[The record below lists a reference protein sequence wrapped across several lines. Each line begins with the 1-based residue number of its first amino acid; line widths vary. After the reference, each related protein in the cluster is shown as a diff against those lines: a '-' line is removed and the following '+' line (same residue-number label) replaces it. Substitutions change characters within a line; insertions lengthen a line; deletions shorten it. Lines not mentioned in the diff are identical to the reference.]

1 MYNAAE
7 WLVQFD
13 LVGES
18 YQILATPKLN
28 YVFFFSIWLPIIRMS
43 EPKVIRAM
51 SESLR
56 CRKKKKDP
64 HRNENR
70 AYSQVINLDDDKKQ
84 KKISNDSLFAFLN
97 SQFNVEYVALIL
109 QSLSKLYREDLLK
122 KKKWNL
128 VSMVKN

>member
-56 CRKKKKDP
+56 CRKKKKDA